1 MSRDLGSVMPARV
14 TVRFQTRRCN
24 GAVSDSVPAW
34 YIKTVN
40 LADVLPDVGVGF
52 NGEKLFHDSAL
63 ALFNI
68 GGTDPTNKTA
78 LDALATQIATDYAKW
93 LTTSFDE
100 AFPEIIAPTV
110 DGLTDLIEWGYEI
123 DQVSTRRLS
132 APWNAQ
138 PEELAHHDPANN
150 GCVDST
156 GVTVTQT
163 PCAVFYGPPAV
174 CVSGKPNLTRYKLC
188 LLDGRLDIKF
198 VSTDVVQ

>member
-1 MSRDLGSVMPARV
+1 MVVFRS
-14 TVRFQTRRCN
+14 RRCN
-24 GAVSDSVPAW
+24 GQPSDLVPTIYKKVVTLEESGWTGAGNGVQGFDGT
-34 YIKTVN
+34 K
-40 LADVLPDVGVGF
+40 VL
-52 NGEKLFHDSAL
+52 HDAAI
-63 ALFNI
+63 ALFNV

-78 LDALATQIATDYAKW
+78 LDTLAVQLAADHYNW
-93 LTTSFDE
+93 LSVAFDE